1 MTAPARSAPPTLAL
15 VNVSKSFG
23 AVRALQDVTLELH
36 AGEVHA
42 LAGENGAGKSTVVK
56 TFAGV
61 HRPDAGEVRVDG
73 AAVAFGGPADAQAAG
88 VAVIYQEPTLFPDL
102 SVAENIFM
110 GRQPRTGRLFA
121 GRGRIDRRAMH
132 AETARLFERLGVPL
146 DPRRP
151 ARGLSIADQQ
161 VVEIAK
167 AISRD
172 ARVLIMDEPTA
183 ALTGQEVARLFAV
196 TRTLRD
202 QGCAVL
208 FISHRLEEIFELC
221 RRVTTLRDGGLVGT
235 DLVADLT
242 PDDLVRRMVG
252 RDLDAL
258 YPKQDVTPG
267 EVALKVR
274 RLTREG
280 AFTDVSF
287 DVRRGEIVALAGLV
301 GAGRSEVARAL
312 FGVDRWDAGT
322 VEVDGRALPPGSPTA
337 AMAAGLAL
345 VPEDRRQ
352 QGLVMDMSIERNMG
366 LTRLKALRRETGRG
380 GLISRRVERD
390 RAADWGLRLRLKYS
404 RLTDAVGV
412 LSGGNQQKVV
422 LAKWLAT
429 EPAVLIVDEPTRGI
443 DVGTK
448 AEVHRLLSDLAARDL
463 AVLMISSDLPE
474 VLGMADRVLVM
485 HEGRLT
491 AEIPRADATEETVM
505 AAATGRTGAGKAA

>member
-1 MTAPARSAPPTLAL
+1 MSAPARSAPPTLAL

-23 AVRALQDVTLELH
+23 AVKALQGVTLELH

-73 AAVAFGGPADAQAAG
+73 EPVEFGGPADAQQAG

-110 GRQPRTGRLFA
+110 GRQPRA
-121 GRGRIDRRAMH
+121 GLGRIDRRAMH
-132 AETARLFERLGVPL
+132 ERTAELFARLGVAL
-146 DPRRP
+146 DPQQP

-183 ALTGQEVARLFAV
+183 ALTGQEVARLFSV
-196 TRTLRD
+196 TRTLQE

-221 RRVTTLRDGGLVGT
+221 QRVTTLRDGTYIGT
-235 DLVADLT
+235 EPVDGLT
-242 PDDLVRRMVG
+242 PDDLVQRMVG
-252 RDLDAL
+252 RELDDL

-267 EVALKVR
+267 EVALKVS

-280 AFTDVSF
+280 TFTDVSF
-287 DVRRGEIVALAGLV
+287 EVRRGEIVALAGLV
-301 GAGRSEVARAL
+301 GAGRSEVARAI
-312 FGVDRWDAGT
+312 FGVDRWDAGE
-322 VEVDGRALPPGSPTA
+322 VEVAGKRLPAASPTA

-366 LTRLKALRRETGRG
+366 LTQLRSLRKATKKGP
-380 GLISRRVERD
+380 LISRKVERD
-390 RAADWGLRLRLKYS
+390 RAADWALRLQLKYA
-404 RLTDAVGV
+404 RLTDTVGV

-448 AEVHRLLSDLAARDL
+448 AEVHRLLSELAAQDL

-474 VLGMADRVLVM
+474 VIGMADRVLVM

-491 AEIPRADATEETVM
+491 AEIARADATEESVM
-505 AAATGRTGAGKAA
+505 AAATGRNGNGDGAGKAA